1 MFDAMYGGMYFV
13 GVCDLPLIIV
23 TPSAAGQGLLH
34 FVCLHVHMLIHPHYL
49 QDSMKIHADSSIGL
63 RQCSMPSVTARGSFL
78 RPSLVMSIVGRHL
91 RAPILPLQ

>member
-1 MFDAMYGGMYFV
+1 MFDAMYGGMYFIR
-13 GVCDLPLIIV
+13 VCDLPLIIV